1 MKEKE
6 RTLMQKNGKLNKNNK
21 PNMAYERIRD
31 KTKFGLIKQHLSFAF
46 ESLGLWLR
54 EEEKSW

>member
-1 MKEKE
+1 MTNQA
-6 RTLMQKNGKLNKNNK
+6 R
-21 PNMAYERIRD
+21 PYERIGD
-31 KTKFGLIKQHLSFAF
+31 KTKFGLVKEHFSGGF